1 MNFSHSLGVAL
12 LPTRTTIINT
22 AKRLS
27 IWSTPTRQRSRNESK
42 KTHRNRGRKKKTHH
56 ALALACSLACSGVM
70 TSLPATMI
78 ADRSAP
84 EPQQRMC
91 AVTVPTGGWTP
102 AKTPEQC
109 TCPTDQ
115 EFQTNS
121 VADPFT
127 INPWNF
133 FRILN
138 HFTSRAADYL
148 FSSKKIKEK
157 AKRMLIN
164 KILHLIIFLF
174 LNRRRRMIFAVQ
186 KYNSAW
192 VQHKTENNTLFLI

>member
-164 KILHLIIFLF
+164 KILHLIIFF
-174 LNRRRRMIFAVQ
+174 
-186 KYNSAW
+186 S
-192 VQHKTENNTLFLI
+192 